1 MIIYEVF
8 FYMKINAMNI
18 FDGLVSFNRFS
29 NFLEIEKWRIEKQL
43 LKERVEKY
51 SSRDSFIRLK
61 KQFNDKKLSM
71 WELKDEEVITW
82 MDTSILIRRLL
93 IELFTKG
100 INTDKITIVMEYPL
114 VFGNHMR
121 SDYLFVYDRLIV
133 VLEFGMFNQ
142 DEKRS
147 EERYTKKLQESINYR
162 QLIGNMVAKEINVV
176 NYVMIYLPEH
186 DRHSQKDITENIEH
200 NQSELLGL
208 SRFLISNLKLQDAL
222 SASNQLEML
231 ESCK

>member
-1 MIIYEVF
+1 
-8 FYMKINAMNI
+8 MKIHAMHV
-18 FDGLVSFNRFS
+18 FDGLVSFNQFS
-29 NFLEIEKWRIEKQL
+29 DFLEIDKWRIEKQL

-51 SSRDSFIRLK
+51 GFNESFLRLK

-82 MDTSILIRRLL
+82 MDTSILIRRLF
-93 IELFTKG
+93 IELFKKG
-100 INTDKITIVMEYPL
+100 INANRIQVIMEYPL

-121 SDYLFVYDRLIV
+121 SDYLIIYDRLIV

-162 QLIGNMVAKEINVV
+162 QLIGNMVNQQINVV

-186 DRHSQKDITENIEH
+186 DRILKRDLIENIQH
-200 NQSELLGL
+200 NQDELFSL
-208 SRFLISNLKLQDAL
+208 SRFLISNIKDQDAL
-222 SASNQLEML
+222 SAASQLEML
-231 ESCK
+231 ESRK

>member
-1 MIIYEVF
+1 
-8 FYMKINAMNI
+8 MKINAMNI
-18 FDGLVSFNRFS
+18 FNGLVSFNKFS
-29 NFLEIEKWRIEKQL
+29 DFLDMEKWRIEKQL

-51 SSRDSFIRLK
+51 GKGESFLSLK
-61 KQFNDKKLSM
+61 RQFTEKNLSM
-71 WELKDEEVITW
+71 WNLKDEEVITW

-93 IELFTKG
+93 IELFKKG
-100 INTDKITIVMEYPL
+100 INADKILIIMEYPV

-121 SDYLFVYDRLIV
+121 SDYLIVYDRLIV

-162 QLIGNMVAKEINVV
+162 QLIGNMVSQEINVV
-176 NYVMIYLPEH
+176 NYVMIYLPEY
-186 DRHSQKDITENIEH
+186 DRCLNKELTENIQQ
-200 NQSELLGL
+200 NKGELFSL
-208 SRFLISNLKLQDAL
+208 SKFLVTNIEREDAL
-222 SASNQLEML
+222 SAQNQLERL